1 MTDGS
6 GAKSMWEERYHADH
20 YLYGTEPNGSLRANV
35 TALPMGDVL
44 CLAEGEGRNSVFL
57 ASTGRKV
64 SSVDLTEAEVTKTL
78 RLAAELASWST
89 LSPQTSRTMTPARIV
104 GTASSRSS
112 LTSRYDRSG
121 TWWRELRARAHLDL
135 ELRRTGED
143 ALGRS
148 LPDRLLPTTRSVAQV
163 P

>member
-64 SSVDLTEAEVTKTL
+64 SSVDLTEAGVTKTL
-78 RLAAELASWST
+78 RLAAEHGVVVDAVAADLADDD
-89 LSPQTSRTMTPARIV
+89 P
-104 GTASSRSS
+104 
-112 LTSRYDRSG
+112 
-121 TWWRELRARAHLDL
+121 
-135 ELRRTGED
+135 GED
-143 ALGRS
+143 RWDSIVSIIAHK
-148 LPDRLLPTTRSVAQV
+148 QI
-163 P
+163 